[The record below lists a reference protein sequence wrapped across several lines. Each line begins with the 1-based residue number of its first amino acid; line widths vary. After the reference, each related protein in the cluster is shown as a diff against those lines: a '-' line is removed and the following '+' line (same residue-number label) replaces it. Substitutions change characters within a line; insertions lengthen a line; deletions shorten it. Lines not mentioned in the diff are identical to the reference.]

1 MNISKLLFN
10 SFSLESAKVTQ
21 TNHFVFFFCFCFLR
35 KLVEKR
41 VMMFLKFSVVNIFS
55 CRTAYV
61 RYVISY
67 AYIFNNLVFLWLCLK
82 CILKSAN
89 EINNTANLKS
99 FKTVP
104 LYHFQHHG
112 RNALKQTNACMSL
125 FAGSA

>member
-1 MNISKLLFN
+1 
-10 SFSLESAKVTQ
+10 
-21 TNHFVFFFCFCFLR
+21 
-35 KLVEKR
+35 
-41 VMMFLKFSVVNIFS
+41 MMFLKFSVVNIFS
-55 CRTAYV
+55 SRTAYM

-89 EINNTANLKS
+89 EINNTTNLKS